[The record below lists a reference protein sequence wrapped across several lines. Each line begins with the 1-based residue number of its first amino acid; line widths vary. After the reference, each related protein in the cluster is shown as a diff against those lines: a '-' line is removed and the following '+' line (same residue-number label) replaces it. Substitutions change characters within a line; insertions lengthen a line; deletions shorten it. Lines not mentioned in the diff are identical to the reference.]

1 MQSVTPVSEVFRF
14 LFKIFAPRALASG
27 FAVAGLLRIAAAG
40 PTSPKG
46 TCQVVSWAAATS
58 PAFPTHSVIA

>member
-14 LFKIFAPRALASG
+14 PFKIFAPRALASG
-27 FAVAGLLRIAAAG
+27 FATAGLLRIAAG

-58 PAFPTHSVIA
+58 PAILSQLEED